1 MQKKS
6 LLIILLGLSANL
18 FIIGCADDQARS
30 QIADTNAKL
39 AQLQSNVGVIDNK
52 VSNQKMIDILNKLD
66 DLQSQ
71 IDQLNGQISTLNSN
85 QKNHNATQDQLNQS
99 MDQRLQDLERSGSK
113 GSYSVASAPA
123 STKYS
128 DNNNS
133 TQSSANATGSNGD
146 SSSKQLKSAL
156 RKIKSHNFPQAIN
169 ELKNII
175 STSNNPEVVTSA
187 SYYLCI
193 SYAAN
198 GQYKDAI
205 TTGRKFAN
213 DYPDSA
219 NAPDALRTV
228 YISQNQLNMKQSAAK
243 TAKLIISKYPD
254 SDAAQKIQAENQQK

>member
-1 MQKKS
+1 MRS
-6 LLIILLGLSANL
+6 LLIILVGLSANL

-99 MDQRLQDLERSGSK
+99 VDQRLQDLERGVGSK
-113 GSYSVASAPA
+113 NSYSVNSAAASSPA
-123 STKYS
+123 TARYGDDK
-128 DNNNS
+128 NS
-133 TQSSANATGSNGD
+133 GKSANTVADSAGD
-146 SSSKQLKSAL
+146 SGSKQLKSAL
-156 RKIKSHNFPQAIN
+156 RKIKSHNFPQAISD
-169 ELKNII
+169 LKNII
-175 STSNNPEVVTSA
+175 NTSNNPDVVTSA

-205 TTGRKFAN
+205 AAGRKFAN
-213 DYPDSA
+213 DYPDNA

-254 SDAAQKIQAENQQK
+254 SDAAKKIQAEN